1 MSKNKILKVM
11 KKIITLNL
19 TILFLTISNSNA
31 LDFNEYYELPEKNK
45 IDYSK
50 IKNSKL
56 FIKNQQFSNEFDDIK
71 KHYPISKNSYENPK
85 IIF

>member
-45 IDYSK
+45 IEYSK
-50 IKNSKL
+50 IKNSK
-56 FIKNQQFSNEFDDIK
+56 
-71 KHYPISKNSYENPK
+71 
-85 IIF
+85 